1 MQKFLAATSPEITP
15 EEQAHMD
22 YVRSKAGECMVLLE
36 NNGVLPLKKVG
47 NVALYGNGA
56 RQTVKGG
63 TGSGD
68 VNSRFVVNVEQG
80 LEAAGFTVTT
90 KSWLDAQTTAAADEH
105 NAFLAH
111 VQQRAKDEGKS
122 LGAVMMDEHFLPVA
136 LAPITAEQIHA
147 SNTDTAIYVL
157 ARNSGEGADRSN
169 IPGDYQLLPQEVE
182 NLKTLGENYKNVIV
196 LLNVGGVLNVQTIRE
211 IPGVSAILFIC
222 QSGNVGGYVVA
233 DVLLGKSIPSGRLAD
248 TWAMAYEDYPS
259 SAEFSHNNGNWDDE
273 YYKDGI
279 FVGYRYFDT
288 FGVAPLYPFGYG
300 KNYTD
305 FAMETLGVTAD
316 EENVTVEV
324 KVTNSGTEYHGK
336 EVVQIYGSAPAGTLE
351 KPMQVLCGFG
361 KTDDLAPGQSQ
372 TLKISFPL
380 RNLESYDPRN
390 AAYVLEAGTYYIRV
404 GNSSRNTHIA
414 AALCLDA
421 TAVTKQVKNIFAI
434 DRDFEEITSKGAVPY
449 TYEGEAEE
457 KQNAPVIALSAAKV
471 PCEKTVYSTEPAPF
485 AKPDTDAVITLAD
498 VKAGK
503 YTLEDL
509 VSQLTVEEM
518 ADFCVGTSR
527 TGVGSA
533 VGAAARRVVGAAGDT
548 SMQLAPRGIGTMT
561 NADGPA
567 GLRLTSHFRVNEKGE
582 MTFSAQNFDKVVDGV
597 PEKQPDETDYYQYC
611 TAIPIAT
618 LMASSW
624 DMDLI
629 RSMGDIVGA
638 ELERF
643 GVQIWLAPGMNI
655 HRNPLCGRNFEYFSE
670 DPLLSGLCAASDVLG
685 AQSHKGIGTSI
696 KHFLANNQEDN
707 RMFINAHIHERA
719 LREIYLRNFGVAMQ
733 AAQPMTI
740 MTSYNLIN
748 GIHAANSYDAI
759 TDYARDEMGFAG
771 YVMTD
776 WCTSI
781 EALAPMFAKPN
792 PKYPCS
798 SSVGCILAG
807 NDLQMPG
814 CEPNVTDIIAGVQD
828 GRIPLG
834 VLQTC
839 VLRMLKVDIRCSSS
853 ADAYLWSEN
862 HETKAFVTVE
872 K

>member
-1 MQKFLAATSPEITP
+1 MQEFLAARTPEITK

-36 NNGVLPLKKVG
+36 NNGCLPLKNMGKI
-47 NVALYGNGA
+47 ALYGNGA

-80 LEAAGFTVTT
+80 LETAGFTVTT
-90 KSWLDAQTTAAADEH
+90 KGWLDAQTEAANKEH
-105 NAFLAH
+105 KAFMDHIA
-111 VQQRAKDEGKS
+111 QRAKDEKKS
-122 LGAVMMDEHFLPVA
+122 LGAVMMDEQFLPKA
-136 LAPITAEQIHA
+136 LVPVTPQMVQE
-147 SNTDTAIYVL
+147 SDTDTAVYVL
-157 ARNSGEGADRSN
+157 ARNSGEGADRFN
-169 IPGDYQLLPQEVE
+169 VPGDYQLLPQEIE
-182 NLKTLGENYKNVIV
+182 NLRLLGENYKNVVV
-196 LLNVGGVLNVQTIRE
+196 LLNIGGVINVQTIRE
-211 IPGVSAILFIC
+211 IPGISAVLFIC
-222 QSGNVGGYVVA
+222 QSGNVGGFAVA
-233 DVLLGKSIPSGRLAD
+233 DVLTGKSIPSGRLAD
-248 TWAMAYEDYPS
+248 TWAVRYEDYPS

-300 KNYTD
+300 RNYTEFEMNPLSF
-305 FAMETLGVTAD
+305 FANEK
-316 EENVTVEV
+316 NVCVEV
-324 KVTNSGTEYHGK
+324 KVTNIGNAFHGR
-336 EVVQIYGSAPAGTLE
+336 EVVQVYGSAPKGTLE
-351 KPMQVLCGFG
+351 KPYQVLCGFG

-372 TLKISFPL
+372 TLKITFPL
-380 RNLESYDPRN
+380 RNLESYDPKK
-390 AAYVLEAGTYYIRV
+390 AAYVLEEGTYYIRV
-404 GNSSRNTHIA
+404 GSSSRNTHIVG
-414 AALCLDA
+414 ALYLED
-421 TAVTKQVKNIFAI
+421 TAITKQVKNIFAI
-434 DRDFEEITSKGAVPY
+434 DREFEEISTNNTQPY
-449 TYEGEAEE
+449 TYDGEADE
-457 KQNAPVIALSAAKV
+457 KQSAPVIPLFAAKIPCENVVYSAA
-471 PCEKTVYSTEPAPF
+471 PAPF
-485 AKPDTDAVITLAD
+485 TKPETEEVITFNH
-498 VKAGK
+498 VRAGK
-503 YTLEDL
+503 YTLKDL
-509 VSQLTVEEM
+509 VSQLSVEEM

-527 TGVGSA
+527 NGVGSA

-548 SMQLAPRGIGTMT
+548 SVQLAYRGIGTMT

-582 MTFSAQNFDKVVDGV
+582 MTFSAQNFEKIVDGV
-597 PEKQPDETDYYQYC
+597 PEKQPNETDYYQYC

-618 LMASSW
+618 LLASSW
-624 DMDLI
+624 DMELI

-643 GVQIWLAPGMNI
+643 GVQVWLAPGMNI

-670 DPLLSGLCAASDVLG
+670 DPLLSGLCAANDVLG

-748 GIHAANSYDAI
+748 GTHAANSYDAI
-759 TDYARDEMGFAG
+759 TNYARDEMGFAG

-814 CEPNVTDIIAGVQD
+814 CEKNVTDIVVGVQN
-828 GRIPLG
+828 GEIPLG

-839 VLRMLKVDIRCSSS
+839 VLRMLEVDIRCASSDT
-853 ADAYLWSEN
+853 ACLWSEN
-862 HETKAFVTVE
+862 HETREFVTVE